1 MTATATTA
9 SERSGPH
16 DRPLTLLEGARLV
29 AHQFRYD
36 LLIFVRNRQSTF
48 FTLALPVIFL
58 VIFAGVFQGDTTA
71 LGGGEHVDLSAYYV
85 PQIIALGIVS
95 AAFNNVVGTIMA
107 QREMGILKRRR
118 STPVPAWVIVASRAL
133 TALAIS
139 AALVVVLL
147 AVGKVFYN
155 VDVRVSTLPGI
166 ALASFVAAL
175 SFCAIAYAL
184 TTFVNSQESATPVI
198 QAITLPIFFISGIFF
213 PEEIIPGWLL
223 TIANI
228 FPVRHLGLALLA
240 AFEPHPPAGGIDA
253 RAIAIIAA
261 WGIGGLVVATRR
273 FSWLPR
279 GGGGG

>member
-147 AVGKVFYN
+147 AVGKVLYN